1 MSLSGEYEEGS
12 TPSSICE
19 ETEEEATASRMS
31 LSGENEEAGPPSSI
45 CEETEEEATASRMS
59 FSGTEGAM
67 SPKRSFPAEQDT
79 DRELKRFMTDR
90 PVSPAPSG
98 VSMKSDKSM
107 GLPILFSDGE
117 LFTGKS
123 SISEENDQ
131 STDHQPRVPTDDR
144 VYPTE
149 VQEKI
154 KPYLKNRIYSLFEG
168 IEDQGKTTP
177 LNDIYT
183 ELYITQ
189 GGIGEVNNQNEVR
202 QIETACSC
210 QVEHETS
217 IQLNDIFK
225 PLPGQDK
232 PIRTVLTRG
241 VAGIGKT
248 VSVLKFMLD
257 WTEGKANQDIQ
268 IIFPLPFR
276 DLNLMRDTNL
286 SLMELLHHSFIETN
300 ESEISENIV
309 FVFDGLDECRL
320 PLDFQNNKICCDVTE
335 STSVDVLL
343 TNLIKGN
350 LLPSA
355 HIWITSRPAAANQI
369 PPECVD
375 QVTEVRGFS
384 DPQKEEY
391 FRKRIGEED
400 LASRIISH
408 IKTSR
413 SLHIMCYIPVF
424 CWISAT
430 VLERLLVEAES
441 REIPKNLTQM
451 YTHLMIFLSKLRT
464 QKYPVEH
471 ANDSHWDKEMIQALG
486 KLAFQQLEKGHLIF
500 YEEDLRECGIDI
512 KDASVY
518 SGVCT
523 QIFREES
530 GLNQMKVYCF
540 VHLSIQEFL
549 AALYVF
555 LMFTNDNNNLM
566 TKEKSL
572 RNKNSLYEDAV
583 DKALQFENGHLDLF
597 LRFLLGLSLQSNQH
611 LLQGLLTPTGSSSQN
626 NKETVKYI
634 KEKIR
639 KNLPLERCINLFH
652 CLNELNDHSLVE
664 EIQSYLRSGSLSKSK
679 LSSGQWSALVFML
692 LTSEKLDVFDLK
704 KYIRSDA
711 ALLKLLPVVRSSRTA
726 LLNECKLTK
735 KSFEALASV
744 LKSNSCCLRVL
755 DMSGNKLQDSGV
767 KLLSAGLEDPHCKLE
782 TLKLNDCNLTEK
794 SCEVLALTLRSNT
807 SSLRELD
814 LGGNELQDSGVRF
827 ICAGLENPQCKLETL
842 RLSGCSITE
851 EGCASLASALRS
863 NPSHLKELDLS
874 GNTLGVSGVK
884 LLSSVR
890 EDPLYTLET
899 LQIKTH
905 RPVSPVPSCVS
916 MKSDISMLPP
926 IHFREGDFSTEQRI
940 KTDRLVSPVPS
951 CVSMKSDK
959 SMGLPILFSYGEL
972 FTGKSI
978 SEENDQSMD
987 HQPRVPTDDKVY
999 ITISTKTEIQEKM
1012 KSYLKNRAYS
1022 LFEGFEDQSK
1032 TTTLNNINTE
1042 LYITQGGSGEVNY
1055 EHEVRQIETACRFP
1069 VEQETSIQLN
1079 DIFKPLPGQDKSI
1092 RTVLTRGV
1100 AGIGKTVSVLKFML
1114 DWTEGKANQD
1124 IQIIFPL
1131 PFRDLNL
1138 MRDKNL
1144 SLIELLHHSFI
1155 ETNKSEISE
1164 NKNIVFVFDGLDEC
1178 RLPLDFQNNKICC
1191 DVTESTSVD
1200 VLLTNLI
1207 KGNLLPCAHIWIT
1220 SRPAAA
1226 NQIPPECVD
1235 QVTEVRGF
1243 NDPQKEEYFRK
1254 RIGEEDLA
1262 SRIISHIKTSRS
1274 LHIMCHIP
1282 VFCWIS
1288 ATVLERLLVE
1298 AESREIPKNLT
1309 QMYTHL
1315 MIFLSKLRTQKYP
1328 VEHANDSHWDKEM
1341 IQALG
1346 KLAFQQLEKG
1356 HLIFYEEDLR
1366 ECGIDI
1372 KDASVYS
1379 GVCTQIFR
1387 EESGLNQMKVYGFV
1401 HLSIQE
1407 FLAALY
1413 VFLMFTNNNNNLMA
1427 KERSLRKN
1435 KLYQDAVDKALQF
1448 ENGQLDLFLRFLL
1461 GLSLQSNQHLLQGLL
1476 TQTGSRSQSNKKT
1489 VKYIKEKI
1497 RKNLPLQRCINLF
1510 HCLNE
1515 LNDHSLV
1522 EEIQSYLRSGS
1533 LSKSKLS
1540 SGQWSALVFMLM
1552 TSEKLDVFDLKKY
1565 IRSDESLL
1573 KLLPVVRSSRTA
1585 LLNKCKLTKKSC
1597 DAIASVLKSN
1607 SCCLRVLDMSGNKL
1621 QDSGVKL
1628 LSAGLEDPHCKLET
1642 LKLSGCSITEEGC
1655 ASLASA
1661 LRSNPSH
1668 LKELDLSGNTPG
1680 VSGVKL
1686 LSSVQ
1691 EDPLYTLER
1700 LRLND

>member
-1 MSLSGEYEEGS
+1 MSL
-12 TPSSICE
+12 
-19 ETEEEATASRMS
+19 
-31 LSGENEEAGPPSSI
+31 
-45 CEETEEEATASRMS
+45 
-59 FSGTEGAM
+59 
-67 SPKRSFPAEQDT
+67 KRSFPTEQDT
-79 DRELKRFMTDR
+79 DREHERIKTDR

-98 VSMKSDKSM
+98 VSMKSDQSM
-107 GLPILFSDGE
+107 GLPILFRKAELSTEQRIKTDRPVSPAPSCVSMKSDLSMGLPIFFRDGSTE
-117 LFTGKS
+117 QS

-131 STDHQPRVPTDDR
+131 SMDHQPRVPTDEK

-149 VQEKI
+149 VQEKM

-168 IEDQGKTTP
+168 IDDQGKTTP

-189 GGIGEVNNQNEVR
+189 DGSGEVNNQNEVR

-225 PLPGQDK
+225 RLPGQDK
-232 PIRTVLTRG
+232 LIRTVLTRG
-241 VAGIGKT
+241 IAGIGKT

-257 WTEGKANQDIQ
+257 WAEEKANQDIQ

-276 DLNLMRDTNL
+276 DLNLMRDKNQ
-286 SLMELLHHSFIETN
+286 SLIELLHHSFIETKQ
-300 ESEISENIV
+300 SEISENKNIV

-375 QVTEVRGFS
+375 QVTEVRGFN

-413 SLHIMCYIPVF
+413 SLHIMCHIPVF

-451 YTHLMIFLSKLRT
+451 YAHLMIFLSKLRT

-471 ANDSHWDKEMIQALG
+471 ANDSHWDKEMIHALG

-566 TKEKSL
+566 AKEKSL

-597 LRFLLGLSLQSNQH
+597 LRFLLGLSHESNQH

-652 CLNELNDHSLVE
+652 CLNELNDHSLEE

-679 LSSGQWSALVFML
+679 LSPGQWSALVFML

-782 TLKLNDCNLTEK
+782 TLKLSGCSITEEGCA
-794 SCEVLALTLRSNT
+794 SLASALRSNPSHLKELDLSGNT
-807 SSLRELD
+807 PGVSGVKLLSSVQEDPLYTLETLRLNSLRELD
-814 LGGNELQDSGVRF
+814 LGGKKLQDSGVRF

-874 GNTLGVSGVK
+874 GNT
-884 LLSSVR
+884 
-890 EDPLYTLET
+890 
-899 LQIKTH
+899 
-905 RPVSPVPSCVS
+905 
-916 MKSDISMLPP
+916 
-926 IHFREGDFSTEQRI
+926 
-940 KTDRLVSPVPS
+940 
-951 CVSMKSDK
+951 
-959 SMGLPILFSYGEL
+959 
-972 FTGKSI
+972 
-978 SEENDQSMD
+978 
-987 HQPRVPTDDKVY
+987 
-999 ITISTKTEIQEKM
+999 
-1012 KSYLKNRAYS
+1012 
-1022 LFEGFEDQSK
+1022 
-1032 TTTLNNINTE
+1032 
-1042 LYITQGGSGEVNY
+1042 
-1055 EHEVRQIETACRFP
+1055 
-1069 VEQETSIQLN
+1069 
-1079 DIFKPLPGQDKSI
+1079 PG
-1092 RTVLTRGV
+1092 
-1100 AGIGKTVSVLKFML
+1100 A
-1114 DWTEGKANQD
+1114 
-1124 IQIIFPL
+1124 
-1131 PFRDLNL
+1131 
-1138 MRDKNL
+1138 
-1144 SLIELLHHSFI
+1144 
-1155 ETNKSEISE
+1155 
-1164 NKNIVFVFDGLDEC
+1164 
-1178 RLPLDFQNNKICC
+1178 
-1191 DVTESTSVD
+1191 
-1200 VLLTNLI
+1200 
-1207 KGNLLPCAHIWIT
+1207 
-1220 SRPAAA
+1220 
-1226 NQIPPECVD
+1226 
-1235 QVTEVRGF
+1235 
-1243 NDPQKEEYFRK
+1243 
-1254 RIGEEDLA
+1254 
-1262 SRIISHIKTSRS
+1262 
-1274 LHIMCHIP
+1274 
-1282 VFCWIS
+1282 
-1288 ATVLERLLVE
+1288 
-1298 AESREIPKNLT
+1298 
-1309 QMYTHL
+1309 
-1315 MIFLSKLRTQKYP
+1315 
-1328 VEHANDSHWDKEM
+1328 
-1341 IQALG
+1341 
-1346 KLAFQQLEKG
+1346 
-1356 HLIFYEEDLR
+1356 
-1366 ECGIDI
+1366 
-1372 KDASVYS
+1372 
-1379 GVCTQIFR
+1379 
-1387 EESGLNQMKVYGFV
+1387 
-1401 HLSIQE
+1401 
-1407 FLAALY
+1407 
-1413 VFLMFTNNNNNLMA
+1413 
-1427 KERSLRKN
+1427 
-1435 KLYQDAVDKALQF
+1435 
-1448 ENGQLDLFLRFLL
+1448 
-1461 GLSLQSNQHLLQGLL
+1461 
-1476 TQTGSRSQSNKKT
+1476 
-1489 VKYIKEKI
+1489 
-1497 RKNLPLQRCINLF
+1497 
-1510 HCLNE
+1510 
-1515 LNDHSLV
+1515 
-1522 EEIQSYLRSGS
+1522 
-1533 LSKSKLS
+1533 
-1540 SGQWSALVFMLM
+1540 
-1552 TSEKLDVFDLKKY
+1552 
-1565 IRSDESLL
+1565 
-1573 KLLPVVRSSRTA
+1573 
-1585 LLNKCKLTKKSC
+1585 
-1597 DAIASVLKSN
+1597 
-1607 SCCLRVLDMSGNKL
+1607 
-1621 QDSGVKL
+1621 
-1628 LSAGLEDPHCKLET
+1628 
-1642 LKLSGCSITEEGC
+1642 
-1655 ASLASA
+1655 
-1661 LRSNPSH
+1661 
-1668 LKELDLSGNTPG
+1668 
-1680 VSGVKL
+1680 SGVKL

-1691 EDPLYTLER
+1691 EDPLYTLET

>member
-1 MSLSGEYEEGS
+1 M
-12 TPSSICE
+12 
-19 ETEEEATASRMS
+19 
-31 LSGENEEAGPPSSI
+31 
-45 CEETEEEATASRMS
+45 
-59 FSGTEGAM
+59 
-67 SPKRSFPAEQDT
+67 
-79 DRELKRFMTDR
+79 
-90 PVSPAPSG
+90 
-98 VSMKSDKSM
+98 
-107 GLPILFSDGE
+107 
-117 LFTGKS
+117 
-123 SISEENDQ
+123 
-131 STDHQPRVPTDDR
+131 DHQPRVPTDDR

-149 VQEKI
+149 VQDKI
-154 KPYLKNRIYSLFEG
+154 KPYLKNRTYSLFEG

-177 LNDIYT
+177 LNNIYT

-189 GGIGEVNNQNEVR
+189 AGSGEVKNQNEVR

-232 PIRTVLTRG
+232 LIRTVLTRG

-257 WTEGKANQDIQ
+257 WAEGKANQDIQ

-276 DLNLMRDTNL
+276 DLNLMRDKNL
-286 SLMELLHHSFIETN
+286 SLMELLHHSFIETKQ
-300 ESEISENIV
+300 SEISENKNIV

-335 STSVDVLL
+335 STSVEVLL

-355 HIWITSRPAAANQI
+355 HIWITTRPAAANQI

-375 QVTEVRGFS
+375 QVTEVRGFN

-413 SLHIMCYIPVF
+413 SLHIMCHIPVF

-451 YTHLMIFLSKLRT
+451 YTHLMIFQSKLRT

-555 LMFTNDNNNLM
+555 LMFTNNNNNLM
-566 TKEKSL
+566 AKERSL
-572 RNKNSLYEDAV
+572 HNKNSLYEDAV

-597 LRFLLGLSLQSNQH
+597 LRFLLGLSHESNQH
-611 LLQGLLTPTGSSSQN
+611 LLQGLLTPTGSRSQS

-652 CLNELNDHSLVE
+652 CLNELNDHSLEE

-704 KYIRSDA
+704 KYIRSDD
-711 ALLKLLPVVRSSRTA
+711 ALLKLLPVVRSSRKA

-767 KLLSAGLEDPHCKLE
+767 KLLSAGLEDTHCKLE

-794 SCEVLALTLRSNT
+794 SCEVLASTLSSNT

-842 RLSGCSITE
+842 RLAGCSIT
-851 EGCASLASALRS
+851 
-863 NPSHLKELDLS
+863 
-874 GNTLGVSGVK
+874 
-884 LLSSVR
+884 
-890 EDPLYTLET
+890 
-899 LQIKTH
+899 
-905 RPVSPVPSCVS
+905 
-916 MKSDISMLPP
+916 
-926 IHFREGDFSTEQRI
+926 
-940 KTDRLVSPVPS
+940 
-951 CVSMKSDK
+951 
-959 SMGLPILFSYGEL
+959 
-972 FTGKSI
+972 GK
-978 SEENDQSMD
+978 
-987 HQPRVPTDDKVY
+987 
-999 ITISTKTEIQEKM
+999 
-1012 KSYLKNRAYS
+1012 
-1022 LFEGFEDQSK
+1022 
-1032 TTTLNNINTE
+1032 
-1042 LYITQGGSGEVNY
+1042 
-1055 EHEVRQIETACRFP
+1055 
-1069 VEQETSIQLN
+1069 
-1079 DIFKPLPGQDKSI
+1079 
-1092 RTVLTRGV
+1092 
-1100 AGIGKTVSVLKFML
+1100 
-1114 DWTEGKANQD
+1114 
-1124 IQIIFPL
+1124 
-1131 PFRDLNL
+1131 
-1138 MRDKNL
+1138 
-1144 SLIELLHHSFI
+1144 
-1155 ETNKSEISE
+1155 
-1164 NKNIVFVFDGLDEC
+1164 
-1178 RLPLDFQNNKICC
+1178 
-1191 DVTESTSVD
+1191 
-1200 VLLTNLI
+1200 
-1207 KGNLLPCAHIWIT
+1207 
-1220 SRPAAA
+1220 
-1226 NQIPPECVD
+1226 
-1235 QVTEVRGF
+1235 
-1243 NDPQKEEYFRK
+1243 
-1254 RIGEEDLA
+1254 
-1262 SRIISHIKTSRS
+1262 
-1274 LHIMCHIP
+1274 
-1282 VFCWIS
+1282 
-1288 ATVLERLLVE
+1288 
-1298 AESREIPKNLT
+1298 
-1309 QMYTHL
+1309 
-1315 MIFLSKLRTQKYP
+1315 
-1328 VEHANDSHWDKEM
+1328 
-1341 IQALG
+1341 
-1346 KLAFQQLEKG
+1346 
-1356 HLIFYEEDLR
+1356 
-1366 ECGIDI
+1366 
-1372 KDASVYS
+1372 
-1379 GVCTQIFR
+1379 
-1387 EESGLNQMKVYGFV
+1387 
-1401 HLSIQE
+1401 
-1407 FLAALY
+1407 
-1413 VFLMFTNNNNNLMA
+1413 
-1427 KERSLRKN
+1427 
-1435 KLYQDAVDKALQF
+1435 
-1448 ENGQLDLFLRFLL
+1448 
-1461 GLSLQSNQHLLQGLL
+1461 
-1476 TQTGSRSQSNKKT
+1476 
-1489 VKYIKEKI
+1489 
-1497 RKNLPLQRCINLF
+1497 
-1510 HCLNE
+1510 
-1515 LNDHSLV
+1515 
-1522 EEIQSYLRSGS
+1522 
-1533 LSKSKLS
+1533 
-1540 SGQWSALVFMLM
+1540 
-1552 TSEKLDVFDLKKY
+1552 
-1565 IRSDESLL
+1565 
-1573 KLLPVVRSSRTA
+1573 
-1585 LLNKCKLTKKSC
+1585 
-1597 DAIASVLKSN
+1597 
-1607 SCCLRVLDMSGNKL
+1607 
-1621 QDSGVKL
+1621 
-1628 LSAGLEDPHCKLET
+1628 
-1642 LKLSGCSITEEGC
+1642 GC

-1680 VSGVKL
+1680 DTGVKL

-1700 LRLND
+1700 LRIKTDRPVSPVPSCVSMKSDRSMLPPIHFREGDFSTEQRFKTDRLVSPVPGCVSMKSDQSMGLNILFSDGELSTGKSISEENDQSMDHQPRVPTDVIALCAHFYPAVSLRRLTSQWITNPESLLMTKCCQAAASQGKAVLLLLQL